1 MPLNSALVGSIGPI
15 MAPFFLAAGL
25 VKSAYIGTEAAA
37 SVVMQLAKLVAYG
50 IAAILTP
57 FMGAL
62 GLVMV
67 PAMLAGSWIG
77 KRVVDRMSERIFI
90 AVIEVVLVVT
100 GVVFVIGG

>member
-1 MPLNSALVGSIGPI
+1 

-37 SVVMQLAKLVAYG
+37 SVVMQVAKLVAYG

-62 GLVMV
+62 GLLMV
-67 PAMLAGSWIG
+67 PSMLAGTWIG
-77 KRVVDRMSERIFI
+77 KRIVDRMSERIFI
-90 AVIEVVLVVT
+90 VVIEVVLIVT
-100 GVVFVIGG
+100 GVVFLIGG